1 MEQQVLTR
9 NDLYDMVWSE
19 PMTAL
24 SKKYN
29 VSDTGL
35 RKICKRLNIPLPKLG
50 HWQRIQY
57 GKKIIRQPL
66 PEDTKV
72 DQSVTLTLRNE
83 KVINI
88 AGEISPFKLLQTEI
102 EKGLKSLLKVPDRLV
117 NPDKLVVVTKDQRQ
131 RKWSDRAGACTTRS

>member
-19 PMTAL
+19 TMTSL

-35 RKICKRLNIPLPKLG
+35 RKICKRLNTPLPKLG
-50 HWQRIQY
+50 HWQRMLH

-72 DQSVTLTLRNE
+72 DQHVTLALRDKSITDTASTSFLKALICLAAANVFT
-83 KVINI
+83 KHFSTILWNYMHLI
-88 AGEISPFKLLQTEI
+88 KRLQ
-102 EKGLKSLLKVPDRLV
+102 R
-117 NPDKLVVVTKDQRQ
+117 
-131 RKWSDRAGACTTRS
+131 